1 MAWVRD
7 TLEHRFRL
15 EGVPREVLGW
25 PVARVALA
33 LAGLAVRILRTGHA
47 FAGIGI
53 AGPRR
58 GRLAVLA
65 GLAGRSIGVRNLSV
79 AAGLAVRLA
88 TANLIR
94 PALVNTLG
102 LAVGNPTL
110 PAVRAGA
117 AGIKQLGQ
125 VDAVHDEEPTD
136 VIVHWDATAE
146 MDETQPHIGNDCSH
160 SSLNRLRQPV
170 EIRLPGALGSSIVPH
185 KLRARRARRGRGLRQ
200 SPRCC

>member
-1 MAWVRD
+1 MAWVGD
-7 TLEHRFRL
+7 AFEHRFQLAGAAARA
-15 EGVPREVLGW
+15 LGW
-25 PVARVALA
+25 LVARVAPA
-33 LAGLAVRILRTGHA
+33 LASAAVRVVRAGHA

-53 AGPRR
+53 ASPRR

-65 GLAGRSIGVRNLSV
+65 GLAGRAIGVRNLSV
-79 AAGLAVRLA
+79 AARLAARLA
-88 TANLIR
+88 TANLVR
-94 PALVNTLG
+94 PALVHTLG
-102 LAVGNPTL
+102 LAAGNPAL
-110 PAVRAGA
+110 PAVLASA

-125 VDAVHDEEPTD
+125 VDAVHDAEPTD
-136 VIVHWDATAE
+136 VIVHWDAAAK

-185 KLRARRARRGRGLRQ
+185 QPRARRAGRGRGLRR